1 MEIVCRSDGDW
12 RLFCK
17 RYIRL
22 SLKTKNKH
30 KTITNVFRHV
40 CMYACMN
47 SGSMSKGEIHRQ
59 TAAKQAAYT
68 HIRERE
74 KGRKCTTKVDN
85 AGESEREVVGLLRE
99 SEMP

>member
-1 MEIVCRSDGDW
+1 MEIGDCFAKDTSVCHW
-12 RLFCK
+12 K
-17 RYIRL
+17 QN
-22 SLKTKNKH
+22 NKH
-30 KTITNVFRHV
+30 KTITNVFRHE

-74 KGRKCTTKVDN
+74 RE
-85 AGESEREVVGLLRE
+85 GEEVYY
-99 SEMP
+99 PK